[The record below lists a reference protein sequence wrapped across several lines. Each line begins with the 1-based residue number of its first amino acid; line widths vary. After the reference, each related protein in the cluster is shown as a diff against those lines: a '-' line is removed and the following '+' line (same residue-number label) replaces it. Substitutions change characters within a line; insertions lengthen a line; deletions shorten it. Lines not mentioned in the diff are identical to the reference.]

1 MDSDGNAGYVDNFA
15 QLPTK
20 RARLGR
26 QFAASSKISGVI
38 PKVARVLTNAM
49 QTQINSLANEDVNYF
64 QMDHDDQAN
73 LDIEGEEL
81 EMEEGAEDDA
91 FHFKVNTNS

>member
-1 MDSDGNAGYVDNFA
+1 MEMDSDGNAGYVDNFA

-26 QFAASSKISGVI
+26 QFAASSKISGVN

-64 QMDHDDQAN
+64 QMDPHDDQAN
-73 LDIEGEEL
+73 LDSEGEEL
-81 EMEEGAEDDA
+81 EMEEGAEDNA
-91 FHFKVNTNS
+91 